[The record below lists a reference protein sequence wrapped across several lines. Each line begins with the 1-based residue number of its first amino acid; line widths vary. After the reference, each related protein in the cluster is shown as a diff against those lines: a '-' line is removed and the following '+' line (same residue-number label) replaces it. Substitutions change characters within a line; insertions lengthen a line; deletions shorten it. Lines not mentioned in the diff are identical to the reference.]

1 MSVRNKYFEMI
12 KSGHKDIEL
21 RAYDEKHKKICC
33 KKFCFRNIADSTR
46 PERQGI

>member
-21 RAYDEKHKKICC
+21 RAYDEKHKKNLLQKIL
-33 KKFCFRNIADSTR
+33 F
-46 PERQGI
+46 